1 MPSWP
6 WTLILL
12 FGWEGW
18 SAKRCNVC
26 HAFRTM
32 TGSFENRDVANW
44 TSHFGCK
51 LKISW
56 NLGCCFIMLDWI
68 QCFKKC
74 SVGIFYVVRIGSKFF
89 SRERSRCLP
98 GSHAWNHP
106 ATLCGTSA
114 QLKVELS
121 DPQNLHFP
129 TVAGRRLDPLCGWPT
144 MDVRVNQLSHSLLLT
159 ACCWKKQGYSLP
171 CEIVPFMG
179 QVLLWVFHRIPS
191 HFEHQKLIPSQEKSQ
206 VLLSSRLVLVFQ
218 KSYSTWDLF
227 RIL

>member
-121 DPQNLHFP
+121 DPPKPSLSTVSGRAIGP
-129 TVAGRRLDPLCGWPT
+129 TLWVANNGCKSESIITLPAA
-144 MDVRVNQLSHSLLLT
+144 NSLLLN
-159 ACCWKKQGYSLP
+159 KNMNSLY
-171 CEIVPFMG
+171 V
-179 QVLLWVFHRIPS
+179 VKLHLLWAKCCFGFFIESPAILSNKNWFRAR
-191 HFEHQKLIPSQEKSQ
+191 KKSQ
-206 VLLSSRLVLVFQ
+206 T
-218 KSYSTWDLF
+218 STLF
-227 RIL
+227 

>member
-1 MPSWP
+1 LVRGPLPSQWLPETMPSRP

-129 TVAGRRLDPLCGWPT
+129 TVAGRAIGPT
-144 MDVRVNQLSHSLLLT
+144 LWVANNGCKSESIITLPAANSLLL
-159 ACCWKKQGYSLP
+159 KKTGIFFTLWNCSFYGPSVALGFSSNPQ
-171 CEIVPFMG
+171 PFWATKTDSEPG
-179 QVLLWVFHRIPS
+179 
-191 HFEHQKLIPSQEKSQ
+191 KKS
-206 VLLSSRLVLVFQ
+206 SSTF
-218 KSYSTWDLF
+218 F
-227 RIL
+227 